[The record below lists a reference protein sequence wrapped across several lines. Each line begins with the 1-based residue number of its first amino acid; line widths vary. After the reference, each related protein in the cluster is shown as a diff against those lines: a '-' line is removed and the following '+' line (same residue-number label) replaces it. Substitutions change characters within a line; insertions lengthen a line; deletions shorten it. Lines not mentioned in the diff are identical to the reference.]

1 MFKIWVDYQV
11 QKVSNK
17 SGHYLNSDWVWW
29 QTKKG
34 EKVEN
39 IQDVSLFC
47 I

>member
-1 MFKIWVDYQV
+1 VDHKV

-17 SGHYLNSDWVWW
+17 SGHYLNSDCVWW
-29 QTKKG
+29 QTKKRG
-34 EKVEN
+34 KVES